1 MFFSIQEGGY
11 LMPID
16 AHDDFKKQ
24 KNKSTN
30 APIYLYTLYKYDGA
44 NNLYLAEWSE
54 DITFNGQVYVAFPI
68 THDDIG
74 ENSQN
79 QTDEIRIT
87 VGNVSRLIGSYLID
101 YEGLIGIKVKITI
114 VWLNKLDNPDSKVEW
129 TYYVD
134 NTKSNERDVSFILR
148 PKVNALSIV
157 LPARTYSRNYCQWKF
172 KSYECGYAGEATT
185 CNRTKQR
192 CKELG
197 NYKRFGGFPSTPS
210 RQMIIV

>member
-1 MFFSIQEGGY
+1 
-11 LMPID
+11 MPID
-16 AHDDFKKQ
+16 THDDFKEQ

-30 APIYLYTLYKYDGA
+30 SPIYLYTLYEYDGS

-54 DITFNGQVYVAFPI
+54 DITFDSQVYTSFPI

-79 QTDEIRIT
+79 QTDEISIT
-87 VGNVSRLIGSYLID
+87 VGNVSRLIQSYLED

-114 VWLNKLDNPDSKVEW
+114 VWLDKLDNPDSKVEW

-134 NTKSNERDVSFILR
+134 SVRANESDVSFTLR
-148 PKVNALSIV
+148 PKVNALSIT

-172 KSYECGYAGEATT
+172 KSDECGYSGSETT

-192 CKELG
+192 CKALG
-197 NYKRFGGFPSTPS
+197 NYSRFGGFPSIPS
-210 RQMIIV
+210 RQMIII